1 MNGDDDD
8 ISAFMKDFGFT
19 DEELN
24 SATYELNEYRSIPG
38 TTIKR
43 YLNRVISA
51 LDEMDRL
58 PFLKGIMLGVAIR
71 TVIDAIEETD
81 LTEEEKSIDRQIEE
95 LRSNGRAG

>member
-1 MNGDDDD
+1 MSDDEDD
-8 ISAFMKDFGFT
+8 ISAFLNGFGFT

-24 SATYELNEYRSIPG
+24 FVTDELNAYRSIPG

-58 PFLKGIMLGVAIR
+58 PFLKGVMMGVAIKA
-71 TVIDAIEETD
+71 VADAIDEPD